1 MMRSSPITAGYPSA
15 PNRVVILHGYTG
27 SPDEFRDFA
36 GDLAQR
42 LNAYVTAPLL
52 PGHGTDINDLLPLW
66 FDDIYKAARDHV
78 SEAASSGK
86 PLVIIG
92 HSFSGYLALL
102 CAAEFPPAA
111 LVITV
116 MPYHLRFLMN
126 LPFMSHLLRLKLLWD
141 KKISEQEKQER
152 LGKFYYHYMPGKALW
167 LLLEG
172 RERVEK
178 ILKNITAPILTV
190 HGNNDSLS
198 LPDSGS
204 ILLEKTGRHPR
215 NKAVILDNKSHG
227 IFYGEGRADVQALI
241 LQFLETELLI
251 QSNLQKKEAAQT

>member
-1 MMRSSPITAGYPSA
+1 MQSSPITAGDPTA

-36 GDLAQR
+36 HDLSKR

-52 PGHGTDINDLLPLW
+52 PGHGTHVNDLLPLW
-66 FDDIYKAARDHV
+66 FDDIYNAAYAHV
-78 SEAASSGK
+78 KEAAESGR

-102 CAAEFPPAA
+102 CAAAFKTAA

-116 MPYHLRFLMN
+116 MPYHLRFPLN
-126 LPFMSHLLRLKLLWD
+126 LPFMSHILRTKLLWD
-141 KKISEQEKQER
+141 KKISEQERQDR
-152 LGKFYYHYMPGKALW
+152 LGKFYYQYMPGKALW

-172 RERVEK
+172 KQRIRS
-178 ILKNITAPILTV
+178 ILKSITAPILTI
-190 HGNNDSLS
+190 HGNTDSLA
-198 LPDSGS
+198 LPDSGNL
-204 ILLEKTGRHPR
+204 LLERTGRNPR

-227 IFYGEGRADVQALI
+227 IFYGEGRTDVQALI
-241 LQFLETELLI
+241 LQFLETELRI
-251 QSNLQKKEAAQT
+251 QREEQKKEVAN